1 MATGQAVRV
10 SADLPADSPITADE
24 IALLRTY
31 LHQVI
36 DNALSDET

>member
-1 MATGQAVRV
+1 MAKGQAVRV
-10 SADLPADSPITADE
+10 SAVLPVDPPITADE

-36 DNALSDET
+36 DNALGDET

>member
-1 MATGQAVRV
+1 MAKGQAVRV
-10 SADLPADSPITADE
+10 SADLPADPPIAADE

-36 DNALSDET
+36 DKALSDET